1 MRQFFQYLTTL
12 RQLFRKQSDNI
23 RWLVTGPYADR
34 LAAVFRQINQMRR
47 DDSFAQPY
55 RGQHLKP
62 LLEIDPSPEDLIEH
76 VLQDIELRGLEL
88 ESFTVHDVR
97 SMVLQQLPNYDFYEC
112 VPPTIELIDR
122 IVTEYLGAENISGA
136 DYSFSRALERP
147 PSQNSKASGRRVT
160 VRRA

>member
-34 LAAVFRQINQMRR
+34 LAAVFRQIDQTRR

-62 LLEIDPSPEDLIEH
+62 PLEIDPSPGFDRACP
-76 VLQDIELRGLEL
+76 QDIELRGLEL
-88 ESFTVHDVR
+88 KTSPCVMWEHGAPTVA
-97 SMVLQQLPNYDFYEC
+97 NYDFYEGA
-112 VPPTIELIDR
+112 PPTIELIDR
-122 IVTEYLGAENISGA
+122 IVTEYRGAEKISGA
-136 DYSFSRALERP
+136 DSCSRAL
-147 PSQNSKASGRRVT
+147 
-160 VRRA
+160 

>member
-12 RQLFRKQSDNI
+12 GQLFRKQSDNI

-34 LAAVFRQINQMRR
+34 LAAVFRQINQTRR

-55 RGQHLKP
+55 RGQHLK
-62 LLEIDPSPEDLIEH
+62 
-76 VLQDIELRGLEL
+76 
-88 ESFTVHDVR
+88 
-97 SMVLQQLPNYDFYEC
+97 C
-112 VPPTIELIDR
+112 VPTTIELIDR
-122 IVTEYLGAENISGA
+122 IVTEYLGAEKISGA

>member
-12 RQLFRKQSDNI
+12 GQLFRKQSDNI

-34 LAAVFRQINQMRR
+34 LAAVFRQINQTRR

-88 ESFTVHDVR
+88 ESFTERDVR

-122 IVTEYLGAENISGA
+122 IVTEYLGAEKISGA